1 MEPQV
6 NTDKHRKDTYKI
18 WTFTNSPSIA
28 KWKNT
33 KVGLTL
39 GILILCLM
47 LPLTLSAQKKEV
59 HLSTV
64 EVQDMREKAIVSLGS
79 DGRLAPK
86 AFQLKDPPRLRLYLP
101 GAILSW
107 EEKEVSYKAG
117 LIKRIEA
124 EQYSEKPLIVK
135 VDIYLAYPTSYT
147 MEANERL
154 LTLKLDKEKI
164 FTPKEQAKEA
174 KRYYKEGKHH
184 YKREEFEEAI
194 LNFEKALDFDPKLS
208 RAENYIQKA
217 KKGVLEGEK
226 LERERLEN
234 LKAREIE
241 RVSKREEETKSQTI
255 KKHYTLGRAFYQE
268 GKLQK
273 AISQF
278 DRVLALDA
286 KHKGALRHKKKAEEE
301 LKEVIAEKK
310 EKERKNRIVRYYEEG
325 KTYYKKGEFPPA
337 LTSFEKV
344 LKLDPENKK
353 ALKYREKCKVILA
366 REAEE
371 KKLIEA
377 RLQEREEAYLDKTR
391 EELEKEGEIEEL
403 KATRKGPAPVS
414 SPEVILTRRKELL
427 PRRETSEIEEA
438 KIARKVEEVVGLEVE
453 EIEVR
458 ELPRET
464 QVIIIPTGR
473 VVYSSFELKDPP
485 RLVIDIPD
493 AILKWEKKEMKVE
506 KGAIEKIRC
515 GQFQEEPPIS
525 RVVIDFKEPGVEYRV
540 GKRDNRILVSIAKPP
555 AEREEVKERR
565 EEEVILPT
573 EPKKAEKYTI
583 GIGDLLD
590 ISVWVYDELA
600 KEVTVRSDGR
610 ISFPLVG
617 DIKASGLTPEQ
628 LDKEITRGLTL
639 YVKEPQVTVIV
650 KEVAAVRPEVVK
662 KNKVFILGQVKSP
675 GIYRFS
681 EKVSFTEAI
690 TLAGGVTEEASFEKV
705 TVTTK
710 KGKVIPIN
718 LNRLLIQGDKSEDIT
733 LQDGDTIYIAEA
745 RKVLILGEVKSPG
758 AYNLPEKKIGVLGGV
773 VGLAGSYT
781 EDAVLKSVAL
791 LRGGRRNPQM
801 ILVDMNRIIKKAEL
815 QRDVILE
822 PGDIIYVPRRTI
834 ASINYVIRQIMPSLR
849 AAEWAEEWKRW
860 PRD

>member
-1 MEPQV
+1 M
-6 NTDKHRKDTYKI
+6 RKNWKR
-18 WTFTNSPSIA
+18 NSL
-28 KWKNT
+28 
-33 KVGLTL
+33 VL

-47 LPLTLSAQKKEV
+47 LPLSLSAQKKEI
-59 HLSTV
+59 HLITV

-79 DGRLAPK
+79 DGRLAPR
-86 AFQLKDPPRLRLYLP
+86 AFQLKNPPRLRIYLP
-101 GAILSW
+101 GTILRW
-107 EEKEVSYKAG
+107 EEKEISYKAG
-117 LIKRIEA
+117 LVKRIEA

-135 VDIYLAYPTSYT
+135 VDVYLAYPTSYI
-147 MEANERL
+147 MEADEKL
-154 LTLKLDKEKI
+154 LTLELDKEGI

-184 YKREEFEEAI
+184 YERREFEEAI
-194 LNFEKALDFDPKLS
+194 LNFEKALDFDPRLV

-217 KKGVLEGEK
+217 KKGMREEER
-226 LERERLEN
+226 LERERLEK

-241 RVSKREEETKSQTI
+241 RVSKKEGERKSQTI
-255 KKHYTLGRAFYQE
+255 KKHYTLGKAFYRE

-273 AISQF
+273 AVSQW
-278 DRVLALDA
+278 DRVLALNP
-286 KHKGALRHKKKAEEE
+286 KHKGALKYKRKAEEE
-301 LKEVIAEKK
+301 LKEVIAKRKEDEKR
-310 EKERKNRIVRYYEEG
+310 ERITRYYEEG
-325 KTYYKKGEFPPA
+325 RTYYEKGEFPPA
-337 LTSFEKV
+337 LASFEKM
-344 LKLDPENKK
+344 LKLNPENKK
-353 ALKYREKCKVILA
+353 ALKYRERCK
-366 REAEE
+366 RELTRIE
-371 KKLIEA
+371 K
-377 RLQEREEAYLDKTR
+377 ERELTARKALEEQRARRMREEVYLRKTR
-391 EELEKEGEIEEL
+391 EELEKERKILEL
-403 KATRKGPAPVS
+403 KAARKGFAPER
-414 SPEVILTRRKELL
+414 PP
-427 PRRETSEIEEA
+427 PRREERKIEEV
-438 KIARKVEEVVGLEVE
+438 KIAQRVEEAVGLEIE

-458 ELPRET
+458 ELPKET
-464 QVIIIPTGR
+464 QVIIIPTAR

-493 AILKWEKKEMKVE
+493 TILKWEKKEME
-506 KGAIEKIRC
+506 IERGAIHRVRC

-525 RVVIDFKEPGVEYRV
+525 RVVIDFKEPGVRYQV
-540 GKRDNRILVSIAKPP
+540 GKEDNKILVSIAKPL
-555 AEREEVKERR
+555 AVRKEVRGRREEVVLPARP
-565 EEEVILPT
+565 EEYI
-573 EPKKAEKYTI
+573 I

-590 ISVWVYDELA
+590 ISVWGYDELA
-600 KEVTVRSDGR
+600 KEVTVRSDGK
-610 ISFPLVG
+610 ISFPLIG
-617 DIKASGLTPEQ
+617 DVQASGLTPSR
-628 LDKEITRGLTL
+628 LDKEITKGLTF

-690 TLAGGVTEEASFEKV
+690 TLAGGVTEAASFEKV

-758 AYNLPEKKIGVLGGV
+758 AYNLPEKKIGVLGGI

-781 EDAVLKSVAL
+781 EDAVLKTVAL
-791 LRGGRRNPQM
+791 LRWSPDRPQM
-801 ILVDMNRIIKKAEL
+801 ILVDMKKILRKGEL
-815 QRDVILE
+815 QRDITLE
-822 PGDIIYVPRRTI
+822 PGDIIFVPTKVI

-860 PRD
+860 PVGD